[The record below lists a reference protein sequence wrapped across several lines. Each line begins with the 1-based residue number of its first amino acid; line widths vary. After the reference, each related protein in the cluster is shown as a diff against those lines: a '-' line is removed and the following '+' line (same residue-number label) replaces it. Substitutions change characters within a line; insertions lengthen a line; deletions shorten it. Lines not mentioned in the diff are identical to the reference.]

1 MKYVYFFLAIFI
13 SQSVTANAQTKP
25 KKPRYVYYFV
35 TKEGDTTFCR
45 TLSYDQNMQGSLNE
59 LSYVDIYGKKVELKG
74 KKDIPY
80 ITTFMINGKHYDRV
94 ELNVDKPG
102 SYYRYA
108 ERLTEGKILFY
119 KLDEE
124 LTHMDQNQRTGQY
137 ESHETEKITYWLRT
151 EDGKLE
157 RAYKPKNLLKKVM
170 PDMMKCEAF
179 AKKYKEA
186 SEIDEYAVKKAIM
199 LYNTSC
205 K

>member
-1 MKYVYFFLAIFI
+1 MKNFYFFTLLFI
-13 SQSVTANAQTKP
+13 IHSVTVNAQAKT

-35 TKEGDTTFCR
+35 KQTGDTTFCR
-45 TLSYDQNMQGSLNE
+45 TLRYDQNAQGSLNE
-59 LSYVDIYGKKVELKG
+59 LAYVDINGNKVDLKG
-74 KKDIPY
+74 KSDIPY
-80 ITTFMINGKHYDRV
+80 INTFYMNGKLYDRV

-108 ERLTEGKILFY
+108 ERIADGRIKFY
-119 KLDEE
+119 KLVEDIA
-124 LTHMDQNQRTGQY
+124 DFSQNAQPGDR
-137 ESHETEKITYWLRT
+137 TEKIIYWLRT

-157 RAYKPKNLLKKVM
+157 RAYKPKNLLKIVM
-170 PDMMKCEAF
+170 PEMMKCEAF

-186 SEIDEYAVKKAIM
+186 SEVDDYAVKKAIM